1 MQPSIQESL
10 VTVYTEQ
17 EWQKL
22 IHTAGLV
29 VVDVFSEWCG
39 PCQAMDSHLK
49 KLKVSSVQEDDK

>member
-1 MQPSIQESL
+1 MVSS
-10 VTVYTEQ
+10 EQ

-39 PCQAMDSHLK
+39 PCQAMDAHLK
-49 KLKVSSVQEDDK
+49 KLRLASVVQDDK

>member
-1 MQPSIQESL
+1 MS
-10 VTVYTEQ
+10 TEQ

-39 PCQAMDSHLK
+39 PCQAMESHLK
-49 KLKVSSVQEDDK
+49 KLKVSSVMEDDK

>member
-1 MQPSIQESL
+1 MQDSL
-10 VTVYTEQ
+10 VLVSSEQ

-39 PCQAMDSHLK
+39 PCQAMDAHLK
-49 KLKVSSVQEDDK
+49 KLRVASVQQDDK

>member
-1 MQPSIQESL
+1 MQESL
-10 VTVYTEQ
+10 VTVSTEQ

-39 PCQAMDSHLK
+39 PCQAMESHLK
-49 KLKVSSVQEDDK
+49 KLKVSSVMEDDK